1 MNDMDNTTIAQGGV
15 RDILTKE
22 QEAGQV
28 ERKCEDEL
36 QKYMDEGNLTVLT
49 NNNEYNNPLI

>member
-15 RDILTKE
+15 RDILTTE

>member
-36 QKYMDEGNLTVLT
+36 QKYMDEGNLLS
-49 NNNEYNNPLI
+49 LIHI

>member
-1 MNDMDNTTIAQGGV
+1 MDNTTIAQGGV
-15 RDILTKE
+15 RDILTTE